1 MISVII
7 PFYNEADSLLALY
20 KELSQELE
28 KTGKEYEIVFV
39 DDGSE
44 DNSRSI
50 IEHIQ
55 HEKAHKGHI
64 GLVSH
69 TRKMGKGAALLSGI
83 HQSRGDIIVFMD
95 ADLQNDPHDI
105 HNFLQKIDE
114 GYDFVNGVRE
124 DRRDSRIIKLYS
136 ALGNV
141 FLKKYLKSPF
151 TDINCGYKVM
161 KRNVLNEI
169 VLYSNNFRFL
179 PVAVYL
185 KGFRVTE
192 IMVKHHKR
200 IHGVSKFGASKI
212 FIGVFDM
219 LTAYFIY
226 RFAERPLHFF
236 GPIGAIVFFSGFLLS
251 LYLAMER
258 IVYGVLLF
266 KRPVLLL
273 GILLLIIGI
282 QIIMTGI
289 IGELIVYVNK
299 KNTK

>member
-7 PFYNEADSLLALY
+7 PFYNEEESLPFLY
-20 KELSQELE
+20 KELSFELE

-44 DNSRSI
+44 DESKSK

-55 HEKAHKGHI
+55 HEKNHKGHVALI
-64 GLVSH
+64 SH
-69 TRKMGKGAALLSGI
+69 RRRMGKGTALLSGI
-83 HQSRGDIIVFMD
+83 QESHGEIIVFMD
-95 ADLQNDPHDI
+95 ADLQNDPQDI
-105 HNFLQKIDE
+105 PHFLKKIDE

-124 DRRDSRIIKLYS
+124 NRRDSSVIKFYS
-136 ALGNV
+136 ALGNI

-151 TDINCGYKVM
+151 TDINCGYKAM
-161 KRNVLNEI
+161 KKKVLEEI
-169 VLYSNNFRFL
+169 VLYANNFRFL
-179 PVAVYL
+179 PVAAYL
-185 KGFRVTE
+185 KGFHVTE

-200 IHGVSKFGASKI
+200 VHGVSKFGIGKI
-212 FIGVFDM
+212 FIGLFDM

-236 GPIGAIVFFSGFLLS
+236 GPIGGAVFLSGFLLS
-251 LYLAMER
+251 LYLAIER
-258 IVYGVLLF
+258 IVYGILLF

-289 IGELIVYVNK
+289 IGELIVYLNK
-299 KNTK
+299 KVKK